1 MPAKSDHLYAASVE
15 SGHVV
20 ATVDVPACG
29 FVLLRGDQRQESGAG
44 FGGGLRQ
51 RLFGGP
57 KPIAEPAHLQNEFME
72 VALSAESGGISGV
85 YSGSARGN
93 RFSLRLVRAGLEGDA
108 TLMHCDELRVASSTP
123 SSGCIEASGT
133 IRSEKGASDLVLAT
147 FRLRYTLERG
157 SRFLRVDGEIEPKS
171 PIVGAPWNHYFGIRT
186 AYASEA
192 PICRTLIRDKLHRAK
207 TRRMVAPLGVV
218 VDEADRQTLLCG
230 EGLAFHRREGER
242 FLDTLV
248 LVQGETCKKFTMHY
262 GFDVPAPVAS
272 ARARMAPPVDLSVNP
287 TPSAPEIG
295 WILHASPKDLLVS
308 RLAVE
313 QRSDGRL
320 AARIRVIQTQP
331 QACKA
336 KLRFLRNVD
345 TAILVDGT
353 SDTHL
358 NRTVEELESIG
369 EQQPSDLKHEGD
381 MLTLSL
387 ASHGVAD
394 CLVVFAPPRKDA

>member
-1 MPAKSDHLYAASVE
+1 MFPRPSPPREPGWRHPSTCP
-15 SGHVV
+15 SIQ
-20 ATVDVPACG
+20 
-29 FVLLRGDQRQESGAG
+29 LR
-44 FGGGLRQ
+44 
-51 RLFGGP
+51 
-57 KPIAEPAHLQNEFME
+57 
-72 VALSAESGGISGV
+72 
-85 YSGSARGN
+85 
-93 RFSLRLVRAGLEGDA
+93 
-108 TLMHCDELRVASSTP
+108 
-123 SSGCIEASGT
+123 
-133 IRSEKGASDLVLAT
+133 
-147 FRLRYTLERG
+147 
-157 SRFLRVDGEIEPKS
+157 
-171 PIVGAPWNHYFGIRT
+171 
-186 AYASEA
+186 
-192 PICRTLIRDKLHRAK
+192 
-207 TRRMVAPLGVV
+207 RR
-218 VDEADRQTLLCG
+218 
-230 EGLAFHRREGER
+230 H
-242 FLDTLV
+242 
-248 LVQGETCKKFTMHY
+248 
-262 GFDVPAPVAS
+262 
-272 ARARMAPPVDLSVNP
+272 
-287 TPSAPEIG
+287 EIG

-394 CLVVFAPPRKDA
+394 CLVVFARTA